1 MSNLKAEQVTTQESG
16 RQLIDVSHWPVVYDL
31 EKEYFFMVLKK
42 VDNNRTK
49 AAEVLGITLKSVYN
63 KINRYYKEE
72 LKKQNKSN
80 EGVDNE

>member
-1 MSNLKAEQVTTQESG
+1 
-16 RQLIDVSHWPVVYDL
+16 
-31 EKEYFFMVLKK
+31 MVLKK